1 MVRDNLEITLEP
13 INTDVAAENFSTL
26 LKDKRTYFLNGSWG
40 SGKTTFLENVAKKS
54 DRKLIFLDL
63 WRLQENRTIT
73 EFAASRLRCLWYYLS
88 KLLLVAAVVLS
99 ILMTDVVNLGLTNL
113 FWVTVPVLKWGGLTV
128 LAVSTYQFFKV
139 KSDAFYT
146 LLLTLFGFKRK
157 VLVIDDFDRL
167 SANQQEEAYK
177 LFNLLKGKL
186 PIVFVGDLTN
196 IHQVKDNF
204 LSKIIDRRVELPF
217 DLHPSKIWDSYFQ
230 QLEAALGEE
239 LDYRFKK
246 RVPIELR
253 NLRDREHFNDYVNR
267 VFFKQGKLG
276 HVQTNQQL
284 LVIYA
289 YLFYPEIYRKLV
301 NNDKI
306 DKPKDTGMDD
316 IFTEYVI
323 SGSPFTIQFY
333 QLQTENNSN
342 YPPCFAINRET
353 YFIYEAP
360 MNRTSRE
367 LEMIFAHHDKLSEE
381 LILSTRNSDFY
392 QYLSANY
399 RGLSTERKEQLF
411 DLLVKLSLNGVVS
424 PSLDYIMPD
433 SIMRSIDSLNNPDD
447 YLEFFESY
455 GLDISQGLY
464 LLEKYHVK
472 SFHELGLLF
481 PNLSIEMDT
490 FSQLKRKD
498 FYLLTYLSSKNSWSK
513 FSDWDDC
520 IWGCID
526 LLTDN
531 EFISFWTF
539 QNIIYNFGSYNN
551 PDFRPDDNRYIVWEK
566 TYDFDHG
573 ELIDYSDVI
582 DKIKPRLSELE
593 KKRYQFKFETD
604 ERHKRDD
611 N

>member
-1 MVRDNLEITLEP
+1 MVRNHIGVRLEP
-13 INTDVAAENFSTL
+13 INTDVAAKNFSEL
-26 LKDKRTYFLNGSWG
+26 LDNKITYFLNGSWG
-40 SGKTTFLENVAKKS
+40 SGKTTFLENVKKQS
-54 DRKLIFLDL
+54 DKKLIFLDL
-63 WRLQENRTIT
+63 WRLQENRTVM
-73 EFAASRLRCLWYYLS
+73 EFAASRLRWFWYWLFKLS
-88 KLLLVAAVVLS
+88 LVAVVVIS

-146 LLLTLFGFKRK
+146 CLLTAFCFHKK

-230 QLEAALGEE
+230 QLEAAFGEE
-239 LDYRFKK
+239 LDYRFKTH
-246 RVPIELR
+246 VPMELR

-301 NNDKI
+301 NSDKI
-306 DKPKDTGMDD
+306 NKPQEMGTDD
-316 IFTEYVI
+316 NFTEYFI
-323 SGSPFTIQFY
+323 SGPPFTEQFY
-333 QLQTENNSN
+333 QLQTEKNNE

-424 PSLDYIMPD
+424 PSLDYIMSE
-433 SIMRSIDSLNNPDD
+433 SIRHNSYSLDNPDD

-464 LLEKYHVK
+464 LLEKHHVK

-481 PNLSIEMDT
+481 SNLSIEMDT

-498 FYLLTYLSSKNSWSK
+498 FYLLTYLSSKNSWST
-513 FSDWDDC
+513 FSDWDDS
-520 IWGCID
+520 IWDCID
-526 LLTDN
+526 LLTDH

-539 QNIIYNFGSYNN
+539 QNIIYNFGNYDNT
-551 PDFRPDDNRYIVWEK
+551 DFRPDDSCYIIWEK
-566 TYDFDHG
+566 THTLYG
-573 ELIDYSDVI
+573 ELIDNSIVI
-582 DKIKPRLSELE
+582 EKIKSRLFEME
-593 KKRYQFKFETD
+593 QRGYQFKFKTD
-604 ERHKRDD
+604 ERHKRVDY
-611 N
+611 